1 VRVQRQIETPIPPL
15 GGEVQLAVYRIVQE
29 ALTNVARHAE
39 SDSAQLTVSSD
50 ADRLTLTVRDHGR
63 GLPNGCAP
71 DGNGVRGMRERAVL
85 IGANLTIEQPIHGVG
100 TELRLE
106 LPLNGTRCIA

>member
-1 VRVQRQIETPIPPL
+1 MRVERQIDIPIPPL
-15 GGEVQLAVYRIVQE
+15 GSEAELAVYRIAQE

-50 ADRLTLTVRDHGR
+50 ADQLTLTVRDQGR
-63 GLPNGCAP
+63 GLPNGRAP
-71 DGNGVRGMRERAVL
+71 EGNGMRGMRERAGL
-85 IGANLTIEQPIHGVG
+85 IGANLTIERPIHGVG

-106 LPLNGTRCIA
+106 LPLNGTRCV